1 MNQYRSDCPSSPVS
15 PLSQHSSYSPS
26 QSPGTSASM
35 TGSPQG
41 PAEVIYQQDM
51 AGGQIQ
57 YTGSQPIVVT
67 NMPQQQQ
74 FKVPVQMNTQQAPQR
89 FQQFAVVRQWIPYF
103 TELHSIFLLC
113 LSFSHFSVCSHWTS
127 RFKFGK
133 NVDSS
138 AWFKC
143 NDSTG

>member
-1 MNQYRSDCPSSPVS
+1 MNQYRSDCPSSPIS

-57 YTGSQPIVVT
+57 YAGSQPIMVT
-67 NMPQQQQ
+67 NVRQQQQQ
-74 FKVPVQMNTQQAPQR
+74 FKIPVQMNTQQASQQ
-89 FQQFAVVRQWIPYF
+89 FQQFAVV
-103 TELHSIFLLC
+103 
-113 LSFSHFSVCSHWTS
+113 SH
-127 RFKFGK
+127 
-133 NVDSS
+133 
-138 AWFKC
+138 
-143 NDSTG
+143 